1 MEKQYSL
8 KNPLKQTPYEI
19 LKGVLFKILQSSLFI
34 RHYATNLAL
43 IQEKLEVCLDIFH
56 GFDYSKFQSGTD
68 NDRAQIIKGGVNF
81 LMDSNKND

>member
-19 LKGVLFKILQSSLFI
+19 LKGVLFKILQISLFI

-43 IQEKLEVCLDIFH
+43 IQEKLEVSTKIYHRFKKYT
-56 GFDYSKFQSGTD
+56 F
-68 NDRAQIIKGGVNF
+68 
-81 LMDSNKND
+81 

>member
-43 IQEKLEVCLDIFH
+43 IQEKLEVSTKIYHRFKMYT
-56 GFDYSKFQSGTD
+56 F
-68 NDRAQIIKGGVNF
+68 
-81 LMDSNKND
+81 

>member
-43 IQEKLEVCLDIFH
+43 IQEKLEISTKIYHRFKKYT
-56 GFDYSKFQSGTD
+56 F
-68 NDRAQIIKGGVNF
+68 
-81 LMDSNKND
+81 

>member
-43 IQEKLEVCLDIFH
+43 IQEKLEVSTKIYHRFKK
-56 GFDYSKFQSGTD
+56 Y
-68 NDRAQIIKGGVNF
+68 NF
-81 LMDSNKND
+81 

>member
-34 RHYATNLAL
+34 RHYAINLAL
-43 IQEKLEVCLDIFH
+43 IQEKLEISTKIYHRFKKYT
-56 GFDYSKFQSGTD
+56 F
-68 NDRAQIIKGGVNF
+68 
-81 LMDSNKND
+81 

>member
-8 KNPLKQTPYEI
+8 KNQLKQTPYEI

-43 IQEKLEVCLDIFH
+43 IQEKLEVSTKIYHRFKKYT
-56 GFDYSKFQSGTD
+56 F
-68 NDRAQIIKGGVNF
+68 
-81 LMDSNKND
+81 

>member
-43 IQEKLEVCLDIFH
+43 IQEKLEVSTKIYHRFKKVHLLN
-56 GFDYSKFQSGTD
+56 SKNTSKQPLT
-68 NDRAQIIKGGVNF
+68 QK
-81 LMDSNKND
+81 

>member
-8 KNPLKQTPYEI
+8 KNPPKQTPCKI

-43 IQEKLEVCLDIFH
+43 IQEKLEVSTKIYHRFKKYT
-56 GFDYSKFQSGTD
+56 F
-68 NDRAQIIKGGVNF
+68 
-81 LMDSNKND
+81 

>member
-19 LKGVLFKILQSSLFI
+19 LKGVLFRILQSSLFI

-43 IQEKLEVCLDIFH
+43 IQEKLEVSTKIYHRFKKYT
-56 GFDYSKFQSGTD
+56 F
-68 NDRAQIIKGGVNF
+68 
-81 LMDSNKND
+81 

>member
-34 RHYATNLAL
+34 RYYATNLAL
-43 IQEKLEVCLDIFH
+43 IQEKLEVSTKIYHRFKKYT
-56 GFDYSKFQSGTD
+56 F
-68 NDRAQIIKGGVNF
+68 
-81 LMDSNKND
+81 

>member
-8 KNPLKQTPYEI
+8 KNPLKQTLYEI

-43 IQEKLEVCLDIFH
+43 IQEKLEVSTKIYHRFKKYT
-56 GFDYSKFQSGTD
+56 F
-68 NDRAQIIKGGVNF
+68 
-81 LMDSNKND
+81 

>member
-8 KNPLKQTPYEI
+8 KNPLKQTPYEF

-43 IQEKLEVCLDIFH
+43 IQEKLEVSTKIYHRFKKYT
-56 GFDYSKFQSGTD
+56 F
-68 NDRAQIIKGGVNF
+68 
-81 LMDSNKND
+81 

>member
-34 RHYATNLAL
+34 RHYATNPAL
-43 IQEKLEVCLDIFH
+43 IQEKLEVSTKIYHRFKKYT
-56 GFDYSKFQSGTD
+56 F
-68 NDRAQIIKGGVNF
+68 
-81 LMDSNKND
+81 

>member
-19 LKGVLFKILQSSLFI
+19 LKGVLFKILQGSLFI

-43 IQEKLEVCLDIFH
+43 IQEKLEVSTKIYHRFKKYT
-56 GFDYSKFQSGTD
+56 F
-68 NDRAQIIKGGVNF
+68 
-81 LMDSNKND
+81 

>member
-43 IQEKLEVCLDIFH
+43 IQEKLKVSTKIYHRFKKYT
-56 GFDYSKFQSGTD
+56 F
-68 NDRAQIIKGGVNF
+68 
-81 LMDSNKND
+81 

>member
-1 MEKQYSL
+1 MGKQYSL

-43 IQEKLEVCLDIFH
+43 IQEKLEVSTKIYHRFKKYT
-56 GFDYSKFQSGTD
+56 F
-68 NDRAQIIKGGVNF
+68 
-81 LMDSNKND
+81 

>member
-19 LKGVLFKILQSSLFI
+19 LKSVLFKILQSSLFI

-43 IQEKLEVCLDIFH
+43 IQEKLEVSTKIYHRFKKYT
-56 GFDYSKFQSGTD
+56 F
-68 NDRAQIIKGGVNF
+68 
-81 LMDSNKND
+81 

>member
-19 LKGVLFKILQSSLFI
+19 LKGVLFSILQSSLFI

-43 IQEKLEVCLDIFH
+43 IQEKLEVSTKIYHRFKKYT
-56 GFDYSKFQSGTD
+56 F
-68 NDRAQIIKGGVNF
+68 
-81 LMDSNKND
+81 

>member
-19 LKGVLFKILQSSLFI
+19 LKGVLFKILQSSLFM

-43 IQEKLEVCLDIFH
+43 IQEKLEVSTKIYHRFKKYT
-56 GFDYSKFQSGTD
+56 F
-68 NDRAQIIKGGVNF
+68 
-81 LMDSNKND
+81 

>member
-19 LKGVLFKILQSSLFI
+19 LKGVLFRILQSSLFI

-43 IQEKLEVCLDIFH
+43 IQEKLEISTKIYHRFKKYT
-56 GFDYSKFQSGTD
+56 F
-68 NDRAQIIKGGVNF
+68 
-81 LMDSNKND
+81 

>member
-34 RHYATNLAL
+34 RNYATNLAL
-43 IQEKLEVCLDIFH
+43 IHEKLEVS
-56 GFDYSKFQSGTD
+56 SKIYHRFKKYT
-68 NDRAQIIKGGVNF
+68 F
-81 LMDSNKND
+81 

>member
-34 RHYATNLAL
+34 RHNATNLAL
-43 IQEKLEVCLDIFH
+43 IQEKLEVSTKIYHRFKKYT
-56 GFDYSKFQSGTD
+56 F
-68 NDRAQIIKGGVNF
+68 
-81 LMDSNKND
+81 

>member
-19 LKGVLFKILQSSLFI
+19 LKGVLFGILQSSLFI

-43 IQEKLEVCLDIFH
+43 IQEKLEVSTKIYHRFKKYT
-56 GFDYSKFQSGTD
+56 F
-68 NDRAQIIKGGVNF
+68 
-81 LMDSNKND
+81 